1 MLRLLKKRLIGL
13 LTCFPL
19 ILLIGCG
26 ETVNIGE
33 NGVAQGITVQAT
45 GTADVVPDAVR
56 LSLSVSVLAEA
67 NDVALSQASD
77 AASAVRAVLKDFD
90 IDDADVATQTLSV
103 SPEYNYS
110 EAEGQQLVGYRASQV
125 FDILIRDAER
135 SGEVIDAIVSRG
147 GPSVSINSTMPIVD
161 DATDGAVAAR
171 EDAVKKARAKAEEYA
186 VLLGVE
192 LGDLVYLTEVS
203 APTNIV
209 LGAKSDAMAENA
221 ATVIDLGTQE
231 ISVTVEARWELD

>member
-1 MLRLLKKRLIGL
+1 MVAVASAIVLSS
-13 LTCFPL
+13 
-19 ILLIGCG
+19 CG

-45 GTADVVPDAVR
+45 GSADVVPDAVR

-67 NDVALSQASD
+67 NDAALSQASD
-77 AASAVRAVLKDFD
+77 AASVVRAVLKDFA

-110 EAEGQQLVGYRASQV
+110 EAEGQKLAGYRASQV

-147 GPSVSINSTMPIVD
+147 GPSVSINLTTPIVD

-186 VLLGVE
+186 ALLGVK
-192 LGDLVYLTEVS
+192 LGNLVYLNEVS

-231 ISVTVEARWELD
+231 ISVTVEARWEVD

>member
-1 MLRLLKKRLIGL
+1 MVAVASAIVLSS
-13 LTCFPL
+13 
-19 ILLIGCG
+19 CG

-45 GTADVVPDAVR
+45 GSADVVPDAVR

-67 NDVALSQASD
+67 NDAALSQASD
-77 AASAVRAVLKDFD
+77 AASAVRAVLKDFA

-103 SPEYNYS
+103 SPEYNFS

-147 GPSVSINSTMPIVD
+147 GPSVSINSTTPIVD

-186 VLLGVE
+186 ALLGVK

-231 ISVTVEARWELD
+231 ISVTVEARWEVD

>member
-1 MLRLLKKRLIGL
+1 MRKTRAIMVAVASAIVLSS
-13 LTCFPL
+13 
-19 ILLIGCG
+19 CG

-45 GTADVVPDAVR
+45 GSADVVPDAVR

-67 NDVALSQASD
+67 NDAALSQASD
-77 AASAVRAVLKDFD
+77 AASAVRAVLKDFA

-110 EAEGQQLVGYRASQV
+110 EAEGQKLVGYRASQV

-147 GPSVSINSTMPIVD
+147 GPSVSINSTTPIVD

-186 VLLGVE
+186 ALLGVK

-231 ISVTVEARWELD
+231 ISVTVEARWEVD

>member
-1 MLRLLKKRLIGL
+1 MVAVASAIVLSS
-13 LTCFPL
+13 
-19 ILLIGCG
+19 CG

-45 GTADVVPDAVR
+45 GSADVVPDAVR

-67 NDVALSQASD
+67 NDAALSQASD
-77 AASAVRAVLKDFD
+77 AASAVRAVLKDFA

-103 SPEYNYS
+103 SPEYNFS

-147 GPSVSINSTMPIVD
+147 GPGVSINSTTPIVD

-186 VLLGVE
+186 ALLGVK

-231 ISVTVEARWELD
+231 ISVTVEARWEVD

>member
-1 MLRLLKKRLIGL
+1 MVAVASAIVLSS
-13 LTCFPL
+13 
-19 ILLIGCG
+19 CG

-45 GTADVVPDAVR
+45 GSADVVPDAVR

-67 NDVALSQASD
+67 NDAALSQASD
-77 AASAVRAVLKDFD
+77 AASAVRAVLKDFA

-103 SPEYNYS
+103 SPEYNFS

-135 SGEVIDAIVSRG
+135 SGEVIGAIVSRE
-147 GPSVSINSTMPIVD
+147 GPSVSINSTTPIVD

-186 VLLGVE
+186 ALLGVK

-231 ISVTVEARWELD
+231 ISVTVEARWEVD